1 MDFERTLPGV
11 YRAVVHDNR
20 DPKKLRRLKVKVT
33 ATGEQIT
40 NWVWPVISTKRP
52 PAIGTGVY
60 VMYVGGDPE
69 YPVWIGEFGE
79 DPQGVFAFGSWFST
93 VDQTAAAINT
103 AYIITVNNQDY
114 EQGIKVVDNSKFKVA
129 ESGTYNLQFSAQLQH
144 RTGGGGGSGDNIWI
158 WLKKNGSNVANSSTK
173 LYIPT
178 GKYQVAAWNFIVK
191 LKYDDYLQ
199 LSWYVDTTDIAIEAN
214 GASGPSPAVPSL
226 IVTMNQI
233 A

>member
-1 MDFERTLPGV
+1 MDFERKLPGI
-11 YRAVVHDNR
+11 YRAIVHDNR

-40 NWVWPVISTKRP
+40 NWIWPVISTKRP

-60 VMYVGGDPE
+60 VMYIGGDPE

-79 DPQGVFAFGSWFST
+79 APQGVFAYGSWFST
-93 VDQTAAAINT
+93 IDQTAAST
-103 AYIITVNNQDY
+103 STQYIMTVNSTDY
-114 EQGIKVVDNSKFKVA
+114 SEGISVVNSSKFTVQ
-129 ESGTYNLQFSAQLQH
+129 ERGTYNLQFSAQLQH
-144 RTGGGGGSGDNIWI
+144 RTGGGGGPGDNIWI
-158 WLKKNGSNVANSSTK
+158 WLKKNGSNVANSATK

-178 GKYQVAAWNFIVK
+178 GKYQVASWNF
-191 LKYDDYLQ
+191 YSAMMPGDYLE
-199 LSWYVDTTDIAIEAN
+199 LAWYVDTTDIAIEAN

>member
-1 MDFERTLPGV
+1 MDFERTLPGI

-79 DPQGVFAFGSWFST
+79 DPQGVFAFGSWSSIT
-93 VDQTAAAINT
+93 DLTASINT
-103 AYIITVNNQDY
+103 PTAVPFNSTSFEEGVKLQSSSRL
-114 EQGIKVVDNSKFKVA
+114 VVE
-129 ESGTYNLQFSAQLQH
+129 ESGVYNIQFSAQFYH
-144 RTGGGGGSGDNIWI
+144 TSGGGPGATVFVWFR
-158 WLKKNGSNVANSSTK
+158 KNG
-173 LYIPT
+173 
-178 GKYQVAAWNFIVK
+178 
-191 LKYDDYLQ
+191 
-199 LSWYVDTTDIAIEAN
+199 TDIPNSATTLHISSNTYDVMTVNLFEKMKPNDYFQVYWSTTNANIRIEHLAADSVHPAI
-214 GASGPSPAVPSL
+214 PSI
-226 IVTMNQI
+226 IVTVNQI

>member
-1 MDFERTLPGV
+1 MDFERTLPGI

-79 DPQGVFAFGSWFST
+79 DPQGVFAFGSWSST
-93 VDQTAAAINT
+93 ADLTASINT
-103 AYIITVNNQDY
+103 PTAVPLNTTSFEEGVKLQSSSRL
-114 EQGIKVVDNSKFKVA
+114 VVE
-129 ESGTYNLQFSAQLQH
+129 ESGVYNIQFSAQFH
-144 RTGGGGGSGDNIWI
+144 HTSGGGSGETVFVWFR
-158 WLKKNGSNVANSSTK
+158 KNG
-173 LYIPT
+173 
-178 GKYQVAAWNFIVK
+178 
-191 LKYDDYLQ
+191 
-199 LSWYVDTTDIAIEAN
+199 TDIPNSATTQY
-214 GASGPSPAVPSL
+214 SVS
-226 IVTMNQI
+226 MYKKKR
-233 A
+233 

>member
-1 MDFERTLPGV
+1 MDLIKRLQGI
-11 YRAVVHDNR
+11 YRATVVDNR
-20 DPKKLRRLKVKVT
+20 DPNHLRRLRVKVQT
-33 ATGEQIT
+33 TGMEQSAVT
-40 NWVWPVISTKRP
+40 NWIW
-52 PAIGTGVY
+52 PAIGDAVF
-60 VMYVGGDPE
+60 VLYVGGDPE

-103 AYIITVNNQDY
+103 AYIMTVNNQDY

>member
-79 DPQGVFAFGSWFST
+79 DPQGVFAFGSWSST
-93 VDQTAAAINT
+93 SDLTTSINT
-103 AYIITVNNQDY
+103 PTAVTLNTTSFEEGVKLQSSSRL
-114 EQGIKVVDNSKFKVA
+114 VVE
-129 ESGTYNLQFSAQLQH
+129 ESGVYNIQFSAQFH
-144 RTGGGGGSGDNIWI
+144 HTSGGGSGETVFVWFR
-158 WLKKNGSNVANSSTK
+158 KNGTNIPNSATTLHISSNTYDVMTVNLFEKMKPNDYFQVYWSTTNANIRIEHLAADSVHPA
-173 LYIPT
+173 IPS
-178 GKYQVAAWNFIVK
+178 I
-191 LKYDDYLQ
+191 
-199 LSWYVDTTDIAIEAN
+199 
-214 GASGPSPAVPSL
+214 
-226 IVTMNQI
+226 IVTVNQI

>member
-79 DPQGVFAFGSWFST
+79 DPQGVFAFGSWSST
-93 VDQTAAAINT
+93 SDLTASINT
-103 AYIITVNNQDY
+103 PTAVTLNTTSFEEGVKLQSSSRL
-114 EQGIKVVDNSKFKVA
+114 VVE
-129 ESGTYNLQFSAQLQH
+129 ESGVYNIQFSAQFH
-144 RTGGGGGSGDNIWI
+144 HTSGGGSGETVFVWFR
-158 WLKKNGSNVANSSTK
+158 KNGTNIPNSATTLHISSNTYDVMTVNLFEKMKPNDYFQVYWSTTNANIRLEHLAANSVHPA
-173 LYIPT
+173 IPS
-178 GKYQVAAWNFIVK
+178 I
-191 LKYDDYLQ
+191 
-199 LSWYVDTTDIAIEAN
+199 
-214 GASGPSPAVPSL
+214 
-226 IVTMNQI
+226 IVTVNQI

>member
-1 MDFERTLPGV
+1 MDFERTLPGI

-79 DPQGVFAFGSWFST
+79 DPQGVFAFGSWSSSA
-93 VDQTAAAINT
+93 DLTASINT
-103 AYIITVNNQDY
+103 PTAVPLNTTSFEEGVKLQSSSRL
-114 EQGIKVVDNSKFKVA
+114 VVE
-129 ESGTYNLQFSAQLQH
+129 ESGVYNIQFSAQFH
-144 RTGGGGGSGDNIWI
+144 HTSGGGPGETVFVWFR
-158 WLKKNGSNVANSSTK
+158 KNGTNIPNSATTLHISSNTYDVMTVNLFEKMKPNDYFQVYWSTTNANIHMEHIAANSVHPA
-173 LYIPT
+173 IPS
-178 GKYQVAAWNFIVK
+178 I
-191 LKYDDYLQ
+191 
-199 LSWYVDTTDIAIEAN
+199 
-214 GASGPSPAVPSL
+214 
-226 IVTMNQI
+226 IVTVNQI